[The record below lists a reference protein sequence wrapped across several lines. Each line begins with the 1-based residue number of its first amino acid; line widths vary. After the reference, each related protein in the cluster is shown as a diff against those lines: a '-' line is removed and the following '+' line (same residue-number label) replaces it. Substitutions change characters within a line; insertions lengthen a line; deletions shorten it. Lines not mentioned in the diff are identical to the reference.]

1 MVDIRACEQCGTEF
15 TPRREHARFCSA
27 GCRMAWNRG
36 DARQATVSLAA
47 LDWSVNAMTE
57 VTDRLAEHA
66 GKTRNPVV
74 IAVSDATWWVTLVD
88 ATLVRYHPGG
98 YDATLSSLPAGE
110 REEIEQTLAGLRFVR
125 NQMGVHLDPAEFLAD
140 LTWNFLPEPNTRELT
155 PRGQDWERS
164 RYRAYQER
172 LAGRPVTRAFTLA
185 ARFLRLAAA
194 SSRQGDHADGDSP
207 PCDSTSC
214 DPAACDPAQ
223 VTSQPGVY
231 RPGPVRPES
240 SMSA

>member
-1 MVDIRACEQCGTEF
+1 MVDIRGCDQCGTVF
-15 TPRREHARFCSA
+15 TPRREHARFGSA

-36 DARQATVSLAA
+36 DARQATVSVAA

-57 VTDRLAEHA
+57 VTDRLAEHSGKA
-66 GKTRNPVV
+66 GSAVA

-98 YDATLSSLPAGE
+98 YDTTLHSRPAGE

-140 LTWNFLPEPNTRELT
+140 LTWNSLPEPDTRELT

-164 RYRAYQER
+164 RYRAYQEW
-172 LAGRPVTRAFTLA
+172 LAGRPVIRAFTLA

-194 SSRQGDHADGDSP
+194 NPQQGDHADDD
-207 PCDSTSC
+207 C
-214 DPAACDPAQ
+214 AACDSAQ
-223 VTSQPGVY
+223 VPSQPAPQQPGPA
-231 RPGPVRPES
+231 RPGSPVS
-240 SMSA
+240 T

>member
-1 MVDIRACEQCGTEF
+1 
-15 TPRREHARFCSA
+15 
-27 GCRMAWNRG
+27 MAWNRG
-36 DARQATVSLAA
+36 DARHATVSLAA

-57 VTDRLAEHA
+57 VTERLAEHSATA
-66 GKTRNPVV
+66 GSAVV

-88 ATLVRYHPGG
+88 ATLVRYHPAG
-98 YDATLSSLPAGE
+98 YDATLNSLPADE
-110 REEIEQTLAGLRFVR
+110 REEIERTLAGLRFVR

-140 LTWNFLPEPNTRELT
+140 LTWNPLPEPDTRDLT

-172 LAGRPVTRAFTLA
+172 LAGRPVPRAFTLS

-194 SSRQGDHADGDSP
+194 RSGQGDQPDGD
-207 PCDSTSC
+207 C
-214 DPAACDPAQ
+214 AACDSAQ
-223 VTSQPGVY
+223 VLSQPAPQ
-231 RPGPVRPES
+231 RTGPAWPES

>member
-57 VTDRLAEHA
+57 VTDRLAEQGAKA
-66 GKTRNPVV
+66 GSAVV

-98 YDATLSSLPAGE
+98 YDATLHALPADE

-125 NQMGVHLDPAEFLAD
+125 NQMGVHLDPAKFLAD
-140 LTWNFLPEPNTRELT
+140 LTWNALPEPSTRELT
-155 PRGQDWERS
+155 PRGQVWERS
-164 RYRAYQER
+164 RYQAYQGW

-185 ARFLRLAAA
+185 ARFLRLASAN
-194 SSRQGDHADGDSP
+194 SQQGDHVDDD
-207 PCDSTSC
+207 C
-214 DPAACDPAQ
+214 AACDSAQ
-223 VTSQPGVY
+223 VPSQPAPQQ
-231 RPGPVRPES
+231 PGPAWPES
-240 SMSA
+240 PVS